1 MKGYTIIIGQYLD
14 ELKSDDSKKRLNSV
28 EHLLDIAKCLGPQRT
43 KDELLPFLKGSFR
56 KKNKNKNSWMMKKK
70 PL

>member
-28 EHLLDIAKCLGPQRT
+28 EHLLDIAKTLGPQRT
-43 KDELLPFLKGSFR
+43 KDELLPFLKGNFH
-56 KKNKNKNSWMMKKK
+56 KKINIRT
-70 PL
+70 LG

>member
-28 EHLLDIAKCLGPQRT
+28 EHLLDIAKTLGPQRT
-43 KDELLPFLKGSFR
+43 KDELLPFLKGIFP
-56 KKNKNKNSWMMKKK
+56 KKQK
-70 PL
+70 